1 MLLVQTISKSIKSLA
16 QRYHRLRLRYL
27 ALHRENYHLKTQC
40 SKMKEATKDADEPS
54 AIVIAQSIIRH
65 TDKDDSGGVVG
76 TRHQQCNLSN
86 DQRGQL
92 ADLSLQTSVSSPKSR
107 HAKGGLSVSP
117 NGLGT
122 RHQQCNLSNDQRGQL
137 ADLSLQT
144 SVSSPKSR
152 HAKRG
157 LSVSP
162 NGYSTGLYILS
173 EASARFAEADDL
185 VKTNL
190 RADSVRRRVSQSRQ
204 LIPKTGLTSFAS
216 STLSNTPLNRVTTDA
231 NGNPVQAVANRQ
243 SFIHGSPASS
253 NRKNLPA
260 KGY

>member
-40 SKMKEATKDADEPS
+40 SEMKEATKDADEPLS
-54 AIVIAQSIIRH
+54 IVIAQSIIRH

-107 HAKGGLSVSP
+107 HAK
-117 NGLGT
+117 
-122 RHQQCNLSNDQRGQL
+122 
-137 ADLSLQT
+137 
-144 SVSSPKSR
+144 
-152 HAKRG
+152 RG

-162 NGYSTGLYILS
+162 NGYSTGLYMLS

-190 RADSVRRRVSQSRQ
+190 RADNVRRRVSQSRQ